1 MRKLPVS
8 GGRQGARR
16 RVPAR
21 PRPCPSG
28 RTCEPCCQTAHGRVH
43 ALANLVQGSRAL
55 CARQAAGAGRPAARP
70 SARCPHGPGR
80 QSRSARRR
88 ARGGRACTRASAR
101 SASSARTRGLSSP
114 RSSLRTA
121 TATSSIRLGPW
132 NRLRTARFCRP
143 GPRARRVSRH
153 RVRCARMGGART
165 GAHQGLTAACDATPQ
180 ARRRP
185 PRHALSGSAAPRSA
199 RVLIRA
205 VRASMPSSA
214 HRPLSSVPGGAAAAP
229 RARRPEPRARLD
241 GQPLAE
247 LAAQLGDLRAA
258 LQQQLARVGRRDL
271 ADVEARVQ
279 GLADAVQHGERA
291 HHKREGRL
299 RAPRAR
305 AAAGRQRREAL
316 RPPSAGGRASGGRD
330 TAEQAGERAKQARLP
345 QLRGCLG

>member
-1 MRKLPVS
+1 MPAPANDAVAAAPQADTLSSVPRLTSVDSRMAPVTTFWYACRAWRARALVGRVARRAVAPGSEHGAAGSQAGGHMRKLPVS

-132 NRLRTARFCRP
+132 NRFRTARFCRP
-143 GPRARRVSRH
+143 DPARATRQSLRPH
-153 RVRCARMGGART
+153 PT
-165 GAHQGLTAACDATPQ
+165 TPAA
-180 ARRRP
+180 
-185 PRHALSGSAAPRSA
+185 
-199 RVLIRA
+199 
-205 VRASMPSSA
+205 
-214 HRPLSSVPGGAAAAP
+214 
-229 RARRPEPRARLD
+229 
-241 GQPLAE
+241 
-247 LAAQLGDLRAA
+247 
-258 LQQQLARVGRRDL
+258 RDL
-271 ADVEARVQ
+271 E
-279 GLADAVQHGERA
+279 LTRA
-291 HHKREGRL
+291 
-299 RAPRAR
+299 
-305 AAAGRQRREAL
+305 
-316 RPPSAGGRASGGRD
+316 
-330 TAEQAGERAKQARLP
+330 
-345 QLRGCLG
+345 